1 MLEVVFFAVAVAL
14 VGHYLRQM
22 SPGRP
27 ARVGAK
33 TVSGELTQLVEYADR
48 AYLEKKYLSAEKLYL
63 KILKI
68 DHKNA
73 SAYRRIGLIYSA
85 QRKYP
90 DAIESFQV
98 AAHLDPSA
106 VNYYN
111 LGVTYY
117 ENANYIKAI
126 AAFDKGLIFDQT
138 PDLYDAIG
146 RTQLNLNHPNEAVE
160 AFEKATANPKNKQH
174 LTHLAEAYELVGKKD
189 LAKVTYEKILKI
201 DPKDVKAARALRRP
215 ATV

>member
-1 MLEVVFFAVAVAL
+1 MLEIAFFAVAVAL
-14 VGHYLRQM
+14 VAHYLRQM

-27 ARVGAK
+27 AKVGAK
-33 TVSGELTQLVEYADR
+33 TVSSEITQLVEYADR
-48 AYLEKKYLSAEKLYL
+48 AYLEKKFLSAEKLYL
-63 KILKI
+63 KILKL

-73 SAYRRIGLIYSA
+73 AAYRRIGLIYSA

-117 ENANYIKAI
+117 ENGNYIKAM
-126 AAFDKGLIFDQT
+126 AALDKGLIFDQT

-146 RTQLNLNHPNEAVE
+146 RSQLKLNHHNEAIE
-160 AFEKATANPKNKQH
+160 ALEKATSNPKNKHH
-174 LTHLAEAYELVGKKD
+174 LTHLAEAYELVGKKEE
-189 LAKVTYEKILKI
+189 AKAAYEKVLKL
-201 DPKDVKAARALRRP
+201 DPTDVKAARALHRP